1 MKKILIFGAGLLL
14 STASATTFAQTSF
27 AGFYGQVSTGYEK
40 NNVNS
45 AKMTGTDYGST
56 PNTSSETSASS
67 SGAPL
72 VLGLGYTFKLQEKFT
87 LGLGVDYS
95 ALTQTTSSTGFS
107 YPSISS
113 ATYNYDFA
121 ISNRF
126 NIFVAPGYAIDE
138 NKLAYIKLGY
148 SNQNIQYSQTN
159 CCSTPSE
166 KANVSGYVL
175 GLGYKQII
183 QNGLYGFIEANYY
196 GYANTTMKA
205 TYTDGPGGTT
215 QVSPDLSA
223 YNVLVGIGYRF

>member
-1 MKKILIFGAGLLL
+1 MKKILTIGAGLLL
-14 STASATTFAQTSF
+14 STASIPTFAQTAF
-27 AGFYGQVSTGYEK
+27 EGFYGQISTGYEQ
-40 NNVNS
+40 NNADS
-45 AKMTGTDYGST
+45 LKMTGTDYGSS
-56 PNTSSETSASS
+56 PNTSAETSASS

-95 ALTQTTSSTGFS
+95 ALTQTTGAAGFR
-107 YPSISS
+107 YPGISN
-113 ATYNYDFA
+113 ATYNYDFE
-121 ISNRF
+121 ITNRF
-126 NIFVAPGYAIDE
+126 NIFVAPGYAFDDK
-138 NKLAYIKLGY
+138 KLAYIKLGY

-183 QNGLYGFIEANYY
+183 QDGLYGFIEANYY

-205 TYTDGPGGTT
+205 TYSDAPGGTT

>member
-1 MKKILIFGAGLLL
+1 MKKILIIGAGLLL
-14 STASATTFAQTSF
+14 STASATTFAQTTF

-40 NNVNS
+40 NSVGS
-45 AKMTGTDYGST
+45 TKMIGTDYGST
-56 PNTSSETSASS
+56 PNTSNTTSPNAS
-67 SGAPL
+67 GLPL
-72 VLGLGYTFKLQEKFT
+72 VFGLGYTFNLKDKFT

-95 ALTQTTSSTGFS
+95 ALTQTTSAVGFS

-148 SNQNIQYSQTN
+148 SNQDIQYSQTN

-183 QNGLYGFIEANYY
+183 QDGLYGFIEANYY

-223 YNVLVGIGYRF
+223 YNVLVGVGYRF